1 MRSAIRNEIK
11 EYIPEFVDVFEPSVP
26 NRNTEKPYAV
36 IQQVNDSESVQGA
49 IGSERKIN
57 IWIYNDR
64 TSFKELDSMQK
75 KIIEAI
81 NFKPLFDDETKKH
94 FTCIYKGV
102 TSSDVNDPDWDI
114 IARPLSFSVIALDK
128 ADNVT
133 ADNEVSLVCMYLE
146 EILKNNSG
154 INISVYKDG
163 WNQDLTI
170 PAILVRTNK
179 VERKTIVN
187 NLNQVDKTMKIHVVD
202 TNVDRM
208 INIIERIED
217 KLILDKL
224 IVFNKTLKDGTTN
237 RWKLELA
244 RLSEDRESDMFT
256 LGQIT
261 ATFRYY
267 IKSNTKPIVID
278 KIYDDKGLKI
288 EKR

>member
-1 MRSAIRNEIK
+1 MRSAIRNAIK

-154 INISVYKDG
+154 INISVYKNG

>member
-1 MRSAIRNEIK
+1 MRSAIRKAIK
-11 EYIPEFVDVFEPSVP
+11 DYIPEFVDVFEPSVP

-128 ADNVT
+128 DDNIT

-267 IKSNTKPIVID
+267 VKSNTKAIVID

-288 EKR
+288 GKR

>member
-1 MRSAIRNEIK
+1 MRSAIRNAIK

-94 FTCIYKGV
+94 FTCIYKCV

-146 EILKNNSG
+146 EILKNNSR

>member
-1 MRSAIRNEIK
+1 MRSAIRNAIK

-36 IQQVNDSESVQGA
+36 IQQVNDNESVQGA

>member
-1 MRSAIRNEIK
+1 MRSAIRNAIK

-102 TSSDVNDPDWDI
+102 TSSDVNDPDWDL

>member
-1 MRSAIRNEIK
+1 MRSAIRNAIK

-36 IQQVNDSESVQGA
+36 IQQVNDSEYVQGA

>member
-1 MRSAIRNEIK
+1 MRSAIRNAIK

-154 INISVYKDG
+154 INIRVYKDG

>member
-1 MRSAIRNEIK
+1 MRSAIRNAIK
-11 EYIPEFVDVFEPSVP
+11 DYIPEFIDVFEPSVP

-146 EILKNNSG
+146 EILKNTSG

-224 IVFNKTLKDGTTN
+224 IVFNKTLKDGTIN

-267 IKSNTKPIVID
+267 ITSNTKPIVID

-288 EKR
+288 RKR

>member
-1 MRSAIRNEIK
+1 MRGAIRKAIK

-26 NRNTEKPYAV
+26 NRETEKPYAV
-36 IQQVNDSESVQGA
+36 IQQLNDSESVQGA

-57 IWIYNDR
+57 IWMYNDR

-75 KIIEAI
+75 KIIQAI
-81 NFKPLFDDETKKH
+81 NFKPLHDEETDKH

-102 TSSDVNDPDWDI
+102 SSSDINDPDWDI

-133 ADNEVSLVCMYLE
+133 SDNEVSVVCNYLE

-154 INISVYKDG
+154 VNIKVFKDG
-163 WNQDLTI
+163 WNQDLTV
-170 PAILVRTNK
+170 PAVLVRTNK
-179 VERKTIVN
+179 VERKNLVSS
-187 NLNQVDKTMKIHVVD
+187 LNQVDKTMKIHVVD
-202 TNVDRM
+202 TDIDRM
-208 INIIERIED
+208 IAIIERIEN
-217 KLILDKL
+217 KLILDKR
-224 IVFNKTLKDGTTN
+224 IVFDYKLKSGNTE

-244 RLSEDRESDMFT
+244 KLSEDRESDMFT

-267 IKSNTKPIVID
+267 IKSGEKRITID
-278 KIYDDKGLKI
+278 KIYDDKGLRM

>member
-1 MRSAIRNEIK
+1 MRSAIRNAIK
-11 EYIPEFVDVFEPSVP
+11 EYITEFVDVFEPSVP

-224 IVFNKTLKDGTTN
+224 IAFNKALKDGTTN

>member
-1 MRSAIRNEIK
+1 MRSAIRKAIK
-11 EYIPEFVDVFEPSVP
+11 DYIPEFVDVFEPSVP

-128 ADNVT
+128 ADNIT
-133 ADNEVSLVCMYLE
+133 ADNEVSLVCMYFE

-267 IKSNTKPIVID
+267 VKSNTKAIVID

-288 EKR
+288 GKR

>member
-1 MRSAIRNEIK
+1 MRSAIRNAIK

-224 IVFNKTLKDGTTN
+224 IAFNKALKDGTTN

>member
-1 MRSAIRNEIK
+1 MRGAIRKAIK

-26 NRNTEKPYAV
+26 NRETEKPYAV
-36 IQQVNDSESVQGA
+36 IQQLNDSESVQGA

-57 IWIYNDR
+57 IWMYNDR

-75 KIIEAI
+75 KIIQAI
-81 NFKPLFDDETKKH
+81 NFKPLHDEETDKH

-102 TSSDVNDPDWDI
+102 SSSDINDPDWDI

-133 ADNEVSLVCMYLE
+133 SDNEVSVVCNYLE
-146 EILKNNSG
+146 GILKNNSG
-154 INISVYKDG
+154 VNIKVFKDG
-163 WNQDLTI
+163 WNQDLTV
-170 PAILVRTNK
+170 PAVLVRTNK
-179 VERKTIVN
+179 VERKNLVSS
-187 NLNQVDKTMKIHVVD
+187 LNQVDKTMKIHVVD
-202 TNVDRM
+202 TDIDRM
-208 INIIERIED
+208 IAIIERIEN
-217 KLILDKL
+217 KLILDKR
-224 IVFNKTLKDGTTN
+224 IVFDYKLKSGNTE

-244 RLSEDRESDMFT
+244 KLSEDRESDMFT

-267 IKSNTKPIVID
+267 IKSGEKRITID
-278 KIYDDKGLKI
+278 KIYDDKGLRM

>member
-1 MRSAIRNEIK
+1 MRSAIRNAIK

-261 ATFRYY
+261 AIFRYY

>member
-1 MRSAIRNEIK
+1 MRSAIRNAIK

>member
-1 MRSAIRNEIK
+1 MRSAIRNAIK

-261 ATFRYY
+261 ATFRY
-267 IKSNTKPIVID
+267 
-278 KIYDDKGLKI
+278 
-288 EKR
+288 

>member
-1 MRSAIRNEIK
+1 MRGAIRKAIK

-26 NRNTEKPYAV
+26 NRETKKPYAV
-36 IQQVNDSESVQGA
+36 IQQLNDSESVQGA

-57 IWIYNDR
+57 IWMYNDR

-75 KIIEAI
+75 KIIQAI
-81 NFKPLFDDETKKH
+81 NFKPLHDEETDKH

-102 TSSDVNDPDWDI
+102 SSSDINDPDWDI

-133 ADNEVSLVCMYLE
+133 SDNEVSVVCNYLE
-146 EILKNNSG
+146 GILKNNSG
-154 INISVYKDG
+154 VNIKVFKDG
-163 WNQDLTI
+163 WNQDLTV
-170 PAILVRTNK
+170 PAVLVRTNK
-179 VERKTIVN
+179 VERKNLVSS
-187 NLNQVDKTMKIHVVD
+187 LNQVDKTMKIHVVD
-202 TNVDRM
+202 TDIDRM
-208 INIIERIED
+208 IAIIERIEN
-217 KLILDKL
+217 KLILDKR
-224 IVFNKTLKDGTTN
+224 IVFDYKLKSGNTE

-244 RLSEDRESDMFT
+244 KLSEDREFDMFT

-267 IKSNTKPIVID
+267 IKSGEKRITID
-278 KIYDDKGLKI
+278 KIYDDKGLRM

>member
-1 MRSAIRNEIK
+1 MRGAIRKAIK

-26 NRNTEKPYAV
+26 NRETEKPYAV
-36 IQQVNDSESVQGA
+36 IQQLNDSESVQGA

-57 IWIYNDR
+57 IWMYNDR

-75 KIIEAI
+75 KIIQAI
-81 NFKPLFDDETKKH
+81 NFKPLHDEETDKH

-102 TSSDVNDPDWDI
+102 SSSDINDPDWDI

-133 ADNEVSLVCMYLE
+133 SDNEVSVVCNYLE
-146 EILKNNSG
+146 GILKNNSG
-154 INISVYKDG
+154 VNIKVFKDG
-163 WNQDLTI
+163 WNQDLTV
-170 PAILVRTNK
+170 PAVLVRTNK
-179 VERKTIVN
+179 VERKNLVSS
-187 NLNQVDKTMKIHVVD
+187 LNQVDKTMKIHVVD
-202 TNVDRM
+202 TDIDRM
-208 INIIERIED
+208 IAIIERIEN
-217 KLILDKL
+217 KLILDKR
-224 IVFNKTLKDGTTN
+224 IVFDYKLKSGNTE

-244 RLSEDRESDMFT
+244 KLSEDRESDMFT

-267 IKSNTKPIVID
+267 IKSGEKRITID
-278 KIYDDKGLKI
+278 KIYDDKGLKM

>member
-1 MRSAIRNEIK
+1 MRGAIRKAIK

-26 NRNTEKPYAV
+26 NRETEKPYAV
-36 IQQVNDSESVQGA
+36 IQQLNDSESVQGA

-57 IWIYNDR
+57 IWMYNDR

-75 KIIEAI
+75 KIIQAI
-81 NFKPLFDDETKKH
+81 NFKPLHDEETDKH

-102 TSSDVNDPDWDI
+102 SSSDINDPDWDI

-133 ADNEVSLVCMYLE
+133 SDNEVSVVCNYLE

-154 INISVYKDG
+154 VNIKVFKDG
-163 WNQDLTI
+163 WNQDLTV
-170 PAILVRTNK
+170 PAVLVRTNK
-179 VERKTIVN
+179 VERKNLVSS
-187 NLNQVDKTMKIHVVD
+187 LNQVDKTMKIHVVD
-202 TNVDRM
+202 TDIDRM
-208 INIIERIED
+208 IAIIERIEN
-217 KLILDKL
+217 KLILDKR
-224 IVFNKTLKDGTTN
+224 IVFDYKLKSGNTE

-244 RLSEDRESDMFT
+244 KLSEDRESDMFT

-267 IKSNTKPIVID
+267 IKSGEKRITID
-278 KIYDDKGLKI
+278 KIYDDKGLKM

>member
-1 MRSAIRNEIK
+1 MRSAIRNAIK

-146 EILKNNSG
+146 KILKNNSG

-244 RLSEDRESDMFT
+244 RLSEDREFDMFT

>member
-1 MRSAIRNEIK
+1 MRSAIRNAIK
-11 EYIPEFVDVFEPSVP
+11 DYIPEFIDVFEPSVP

-146 EILKNNSG
+146 EILKNTSG

-267 IKSNTKPIVID
+267 VKSNTKAIVID

-288 EKR
+288 GKR

>member
-1 MRSAIRNEIK
+1 MRSAIRKAIK
-11 EYIPEFVDVFEPSVP
+11 DYIPEFVDVFEPSVP

-128 ADNVT
+128 ADNIT

-267 IKSNTKPIVID
+267 VKSNTKAIVID

-288 EKR
+288 GKR

>member
-1 MRSAIRNEIK
+1 MRSAIRNAIK

-202 TNVDRM
+202 TNIDRM

-224 IVFNKTLKDGTTN
+224 IAFNKALKDGTTN

>member
-1 MRSAIRNEIK
+1 MRSAIRNAIK

-36 IQQVNDSESVQGA
+36 IQQANDSESVQGA

>member
-1 MRSAIRNEIK
+1 MRSAIRNAIK

-224 IVFNKTLKDGTTN
+224 IVFNKTLKDGTTS

>member
-1 MRSAIRNEIK
+1 MRSAIRNAIK

-224 IVFNKTLKDGTTN
+224 IVYNKTLKDGTTN